1 MSCINQPNG
10 PFNIKHTSAVCR
22 GKCKFTYNFTKSGVK
37 VTNKGEYIEIKYTDS
52 KTSEA
57 KYTNTSTPTCSSTE
71 EEHDL
76 IVNEIRIY
84 RKSLHLYND
93 QHADAE
99 MILVMN
105 STSAGRNLL
114 VSFPITT
121 QNGTLA
127 NASQELG
134 TIITYLNSVGHDIDE
149 GGTVGNGFQIN
160 LNNFIP
166 SGKGFY
172 AYTAISPWNTSI
184 CCIDYIVYDKNDIAI
199 SLSNSTMSIL
209 NNLINENTIVATT
222 LTDEIKNDSSYAYN
236 SIGATRQDSGD
247 TIWIDCNPTGSDG
260 NVLVDQNKID
270 LNSNNPFG
278 MYSGINQDKYEKYK
292 HIFIV
297 IAIVIGVCIL
307 MLLLKLVLPKI
318 IFGGSSKPTMPSLDQ
333 VQI

>member
-1 MSCINQPNG
+1 
-10 PFNIKHTSAVCR
+10 
-22 GKCKFTYNFTKSGVK
+22 
-37 VTNKGEYIEIKYTDS
+37 
-52 KTSEA
+52 
-57 KYTNTSTPTCSSTE
+57 
-71 EEHDL
+71 
-76 IVNEIRIY
+76 
-84 RKSLHLYND
+84 
-93 QHADAE
+93 
-99 MILVMN
+99 
-105 STSAGRNLL
+105 
-114 VSFPITT
+114 
-121 QNGTLA
+121 
-127 NASQELG
+127 
-134 TIITYLNSVGHDIDE
+134 
-149 GGTVGNGFQIN
+149 
-160 LNNFIP
+160 
-166 SGKGFY
+166 
-172 AYTAISPWNTSI
+172 
-184 CCIDYIVYDKNDIAI
+184 
-199 SLSNSTMSIL
+199 MSIL